1 MNSNREEKLK
11 SWLLLIAGMIG
22 IGYQQYTGKTD
33 WVLLLIF
40 TAMTGVP
47 GVTTL
52 ISLIKNSPTTL
63 QSLLP
68 QQDVSE
74 QESESSSNESSADS
88 NERN

>member
-1 MNSNREEKLK
+1 MNSNKEEKLK

-22 IGYQQYTGKTD
+22 IGYQQYTGETD

-52 ISLIKNSPTTL
+52 IALIRNSPTTL

-68 QQDVSE
+68 PQGALE
-74 QESESSSNESSADS
+74 QELESSSNSSSEDS
-88 NERN
+88 SEGT